1 LVGVFVIA
9 PAKADTFDFSFG
21 VSSGGPP
28 CSFESPPCASGTFTT
43 DGAASDPG
51 FELITGLTFNVL
63 QGETTT
69 GFPFIVTNEVGKNF
83 APGAAFNPTTRAFVN
98 HSGGRAVNDIGGFQ
112 LEGKTLGSIEGLSFA
127 EITSGV
133 SGNLAIA
140 DLSGEGDFEID
151 GGLDIRRDI
160 GVAPVPEASTW
171 AMLLLGFAGLGLAV
185 RRRRLGAV
193 LSSKQEG

>member
-1 LVGVFVIA
+1 MRYARYASAVCAAAVACLAGVFVIA

-83 APGAAFNPTTRAFVN
+83 RAGSGVQSNNPRVRQPL
-98 HSGGRAVNDIGGFQ
+98 GRPRVNDIGGFQ
-112 LEGKTLGSIEGLSFA
+112 LEGKALGSIEGLSFA
-127 EITSGV
+127 EITSGL

-140 DLSGEGDFEID
+140 DAP
-151 GGLDIRRDI
+151 GG
-160 GVAPVPEASTW
+160 
-171 AMLLLGFAGLGLAV
+171 
-185 RRRRLGAV
+185 RL
-193 LSSKQEG
+193 